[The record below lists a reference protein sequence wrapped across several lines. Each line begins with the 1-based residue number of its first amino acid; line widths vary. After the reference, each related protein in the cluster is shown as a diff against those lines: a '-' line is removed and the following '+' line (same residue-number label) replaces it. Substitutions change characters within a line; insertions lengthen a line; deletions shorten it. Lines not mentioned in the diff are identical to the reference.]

1 MDFTGYKRRA
11 EQYVV
16 STSDM
21 SEDDFNISGHEVMTG
36 EVTPHGNGA
45 KVLVPK
51 DWRGDSVKVVRTTD
65 GKDNDVDVTPLCV
78 LLLDKLEGMDKYN
91 FRELLR
97 YGTRYKAFSDVPDT
111 IVEDFEYCLEGPN
124 TVDRLIEARN
134 NTSSER
140 LTAFYQELLDNHD
153 SEALLITSL
162 QNNV

>member
-1 MDFTGYKRRA
+1 
-11 EQYVV
+11 
-16 STSDM
+16 M
-21 SEDDFNISGHEVMTG
+21 SEDDFTITGHEVMSS

-65 GKDNDVDVTPLCV
+65 DEDNDVDVAPLCV
-78 LLLDKLEGMDKYN
+78 LLLDKLEGMKEYN

-97 YGTRYKAFSDVPDT
+97 YGTRYKAFSDVSDT

-134 NTSSER
+134 NTSSEQ
-140 LTAFYQELLDNHD
+140 LTAFYQELIDSHD
-153 SEALLITSL
+153 SEALILSAL
-162 QNNV
+162 NSYV